1 MGIDAD
7 QRHSDRIL
15 GADGIR
21 AMAALG
27 VIFSHLYQRLSMPDQ
42 AGWYQTVQA
51 LFMKGAFGVSTFFV
65 LSGMLLSYPYWKA
78 YLAGEPMPRIGH
90 FVRRRA
96 ARIVPAYYV
105 SLLVSFAL
113 TFAIAPDAGYK
124 VWRLIA
130 GLTFTSDF
138 HYITFFPSEINGP
151 LWSISFEVF
160 SYVLLALMMAALFR
174 WVGRKVAARGDKA
187 AGAPRKGSPL
197 RGLAYWVVVFVAVNV
212 LNGILVATV
221 KLSDEGKGWQFG
233 DIGGAKE
240 WMPGY
245 NPLGFFG
252 HFLLGILAALAIAW
266 WRSRQLA
273 ARGEGGEAAAS
284 MTRWWW
290 DAVAA
295 AGFVASGALIW
306 SVRNPPEPSNLTGF
320 QYQPYLFP
328 LFALAVAIT
337 LVGLAH
343 SRLLGRIVDNPF
355 ARYTATVS
363 FGLYVWHYLVLYLFS
378 YITDGR
384 FEYYGI
390 QSWPQHLAI
399 SGAVLAV
406 SYVIATFSWRW
417 LEQPVL
423 RSRWAS
429 RR

>member
-1 MGIDAD
+1 MGNDAD

-42 AGWYQTVQA
+42 ADWYQTVQG

-78 YLAGEPMPRIGH
+78 YLAGEPMPKVGH

-96 ARIVPAYYV
+96 ARIVPAYYA

-113 TFAIAPDAGYK
+113 GFVIAPDAAHK

-138 HYITFFPSEINGP
+138 HYVTFFPSAINGP

-160 SYVLLALMMAALFR
+160 SYVLLALMMAALF
-174 WVGRKVAARGDKA
+174 WWIGRGAAARLAKA
-187 AGAPRKGSPL
+187 GGAPRKGTPL
-197 RGLAYWVVVFVAVNV
+197 RGLAYWVIVFAAVNV
-212 LNGILVATV
+212 LNGVLVATV
-221 KLSDEGKGWQFG
+221 KLSNEGKGWTFG

-252 HFLLGILAALAIAW
+252 HFLLGILAAWAIAS
-266 WRSRQLA
+266 WRARQGGYR
-273 ARGEGGEAAAS
+273 RGAGETAGS
-284 MTRWWW
+284 PTRWWW
-290 DAVAA
+290 DVVAVAGFAGA
-295 AGFVASGALIW
+295 AALLW
-306 SVRNPPEPSNLTGF
+306 SVRTPPEPNNLTGF
-320 QYQPYLFP
+320 QDQPYLFP

-378 YITDGR
+378 YITNGK

-390 QSWPQHLAI
+390 HSWPQHLAI

-423 RSRWAS
+423 RSAWAT

>member
-1 MGIDAD
+1 
-7 QRHSDRIL
+7 
-15 GADGIR
+15 
-21 AMAALG
+21 
-27 VIFSHLYQRLSMPDQ
+27 MPDQ
-42 AGWYQTVQA
+42 ADWYQTVQA

-78 YLAGEPMPRIGH
+78 YLAGEPMPRIEH

-96 ARIVPAYYV
+96 ARIVPAYYA
-105 SLLVSFAL
+105 SLLVSFVL
-113 TFAIAPDAGYK
+113 TFVIVPDAGYK

-138 HYITFFPSEINGP
+138 HYVTFFPSEVNGP

-160 SYVLLALMMAALFR
+160 SYVLLALMMAALF
-174 WVGRKVAARGDKA
+174 WWIGRGAAARGAKA
-187 AGAPRKGSPL
+187 ARAPRKGTPL
-197 RGLAYWVVVFVAVNV
+197 RGLTYWAVVFAAVNV
-212 LNGILVATV
+212 LNGVLVATV
-221 KLSDEGKGWQFG
+221 RLSDKGKGWQFG

-240 WMPGY
+240 SMPGY

-252 HFLLGILAALAIAW
+252 HFLLGILAAWAIGSWRARQG
-266 WRSRQLA
+266 RSRGG
-273 ARGEGGEAAAS
+273 AREPAEVL
-284 MTRWWW
+284 TRWWW
-290 DAVAA
+290 DAVTV
-295 AGFVASGALIW
+295 AGFAGAGALLW
-306 SVRNPPEPSNLTGF
+306 SARSPVEPNNLTGF
-320 QYQPYLFP
+320 QDQPYLFP
-328 LFALAVAIT
+328 VFALAVAIT

-390 QSWPQHLAI
+390 RSWPQHLAI
-399 SGAVLAV
+399 SGAVLVV

-423 RSRWAS
+423 RSAWAN

>member
-1 MGIDAD
+1 
-7 QRHSDRIL
+7 
-15 GADGIR
+15 
-21 AMAALG
+21 MAALG
-27 VIFSHLYQRLSMPDQ
+27 VIFSHLFQRLSMPDQ

-65 LSGMLLSYPYWKA
+65 LSGMLLGYPYWKA

-96 ARIVPAYYV
+96 ARIVPAYYA
-105 SLLVSFAL
+105 SLIVSFAL
-113 TFAIAPDAGYK
+113 TFVIAPDAGYK

-138 HYITFFPSEINGP
+138 HYVTFFPSEINGP

-160 SYVLLALMMAALFR
+160 SYVLLALMMAALF
-174 WVGRKVAARGDKA
+174 WWIGRGAAGRRAKA

-197 RGLAYWVVVFVAVNV
+197 RGLAYWVIIFVAVNV
-212 LNGILVATV
+212 LNGVLVATV
-221 KLSDEGKGWQFG
+221 KLSDKGKGWQFG

-245 NPLGFFG
+245 NPLGLFG
-252 HFLLGILAALAIAW
+252 HFLLGILAAWAIAA
-266 WRSRQLA
+266 WRARQGGSRGGA
-273 ARGEGGEAAAS
+273 GEPAGTL
-284 MTRWWW
+284 TRWWW
-290 DAVAA
+290 DAVAL
-295 AGFVASGALIW
+295 AGFAASGALLW
-306 SVRNPPEPSNLTGF
+306 SVRSPAEPNNLTGF
-320 QYQPYLFP
+320 QDQPYLFP

-378 YITDGR
+378 YITDGK
-384 FEYYGI
+384 FEYYGTR
-390 QSWPQHLAI
+390 SWPQHLAI
-399 SGAVLAV
+399 SGAVLVV
-406 SYVIATFSWRW
+406 SYALATLSWRR

-423 RSRWAS
+423 RSAWAT